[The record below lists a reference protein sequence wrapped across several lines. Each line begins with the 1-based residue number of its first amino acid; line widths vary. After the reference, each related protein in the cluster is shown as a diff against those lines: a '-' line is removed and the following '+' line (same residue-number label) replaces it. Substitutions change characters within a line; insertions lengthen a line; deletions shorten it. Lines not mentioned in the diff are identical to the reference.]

1 MKRLQYALFGAYIFL
16 VLWVTLIDRKI
27 GEARAMLTPFW
38 EFSKIVNDEK
48 VNFYFIRQI
57 LGNLFMFFPLGF
69 MLPMIRKISV
79 KQIFVS
85 ALCFSGFIEL
95 TQFITGRGLMEFDDV
110 FNNTSGAVIGY
121 YVWVLLRRIKIMKND
136 MPKAKLAS
144 KIYRDYIKRTIDII
158 IAIPVFIIAL
168 IPMILTAIAIKL
180 DSPGPVLFKQE
191 RLGLHGKTFKMLK
204 FRSMVVNAEHT
215 GSGVYSGKGDAR
227 VTKVGKFIRATSID
241 ELPQLINV
249 LRGDMSLIGPRPP
262 LTYHP
267 WTVDKYTEEQ
277 FHMFDVRPG
286 FSGWAQVH
294 GRKEVEWHHR
304 IELNVWYVQ
313 HVRFLLDVKIF
324 FMTIYKVLKNEDNE
338 NTGETLKK

>member
-1 MKRLQYALFGAYIFL
+1 
-16 VLWVTLIDRKI
+16 
-27 GEARAMLTPFW
+27 
-38 EFSKIVNDEK
+38 
-48 VNFYFIRQI
+48 
-57 LGNLFMFFPLGF
+57 
-69 MLPMIRKISV
+69 
-79 KQIFVS
+79 
-85 ALCFSGFIEL
+85 
-95 TQFITGRGLMEFDDV
+95 
-110 FNNTSGAVIGY
+110 
-121 YVWVLLRRIKIMKND
+121 MKND
-136 MPKAKLAS
+136 MPEAKIAS
-144 KIYRDYIKRTIDII
+144 KIYRDYIKRFIDII
-158 IAIPVFIIAL
+158 IAIPVFIIAFV
-168 IPMILTAIAIKL
+168 PMLLTAIAIKI

-227 VTKVGKFIRATSID
+227 VTRVGKFIRATSLD

-294 GRKEVEWHHR
+294 GRKEVEWYHR